1 MYLFILESIGTT
13 ELLLI
18 GIVALIFL
26 GPRRLPE
33 IARKAGKIMA
43 EFRGTAN
50 DFKET
55 WEKEVNFEEEAK
67 ALRLD
72 EPEQPTVPRATAAP
86 TVKEISVPAAPEVK
100 AIDAA
105 SFISNP
111 TIDVVNSEADTK
123 TTVNDKENWL

>member
-50 DFKET
+50 DFKQT

-72 EPEQPTVPRATAAP
+72 EPEQTTVPRETATP

-105 SFISNP
+105 AFIP
-111 TIDVVNSEADTK
+111 NSAGNVAESETDAK
-123 TTVNDKENWL
+123 TTANDKENWL